1 MGSVLDRL
9 LEELERDPEG
19 TKKLAE
25 KLLSSLLHHEIR
37 QIREELSKAITL
49 SDESARSFQAELV
62 KLREDFNRMLREMSQ
77 RFEAHDKKFDEIV
90 KRLEEHDKKFDEIV
104 KRLEE
109 HDKKFDEIVKRLE
122 EHDKKFDEI
131 VKRLE
136 EHDKKFITLEEQMN
150 KGFENTERYF
160 RYLASTLEDIKRSIG
175 ISLEYYTS
183 HFIEVLLKEKGF
195 KDFTV
200 NAHVNLFNP
209 VNKAFK
215 EIDILC
221 IEPLVVGE
229 VTTVLNS
236 VKKAEEEL
244 NKLLDN
250 AKFAEELFGKSSFM
264 KLLAVENAPQEVFD
278 YLKSKSKELGIT
290 LITGKEIK

>member
-49 SDESARSFQAELV
+49 SDESAKSFQAELV

-77 RFEAHDKKFDEIV
+77 RFEA
-90 KRLEEHDKKFDEIV
+90 
-104 KRLEE
+104 
-109 HDKKFDEIVKRLE
+109 
-122 EHDKKFDEI
+122 HDKKFDEI

>member
-49 SDESARSFQAELV
+49 SDESAKSFQAELV

-77 RFEAHDKKFDEIV
+77 RFEA
-90 KRLEEHDKKFDEIV
+90 
-104 KRLEE
+104 

>member
-49 SDESARSFQAELV
+49 SDESAKSFQAELV

-77 RFEAHDKKFDEIV
+77 RFEA
-90 KRLEEHDKKFDEIV
+90 HDKKFDEIV

>member
-77 RFEAHDKKFDEIV
+77 RFEA
-90 KRLEEHDKKFDEIV
+90 
-104 KRLEE
+104 
-109 HDKKFDEIVKRLE
+109 
-122 EHDKKFDEI
+122 HDKKFDEI

>member
-77 RFEAHDKKFDEIV
+77 RFEA
-90 KRLEEHDKKFDEIV
+90 HDKKFDEIV